1 MIANKRTGEKDP
13 QFLELHLRRGSES
26 DQARNGTYYL
36 LKQQIGSMEM
46 NKKIF
51 FAIIGVV
58 IVGLAAALVL
68 WPRVPRGYSGKTGSI
83 SIGYSPFESTAL
95 FWIAQDQHFLRR
107 NGLNVSL
114 QKYDTG
120 VGSLDGM
127 LNAETDIT
135 VGTTEFPL
143 VGRAFQKARI
153 RIIGSIDKGEFEYL
167 VGRKDRG
174 IEKVSDLKGKRVGTT
189 LRTIAEFHL
198 GRFLE
203 LHGMNMRDIT
213 LVDVK
218 TPPEWVNAVVNGDID
233 AIATAQP
240 YAELAKRRLGANA
253 VFWPAQSS
261 QPQYGLISSTEEW
274 ITKHPELVRRFL
286 KSLAQAEE
294 YAFRHPAE
302 AKGIVQKA
310 LSLDASYME
319 TVWSQNQFSLSLD
332 QSLITAMEDE
342 ARWMIKNNLTTE
354 KTIPDFTNYIH
365 LAGLKAVK
373 PEAVNILR

>member
-1 MIANKRTGEKDP
+1 
-13 QFLELHLRRGSES
+13 
-26 DQARNGTYYL
+26 
-36 LKQQIGSMEM
+36 M
-46 NKKIF
+46 NKKIIF
-51 FAIIGVV
+51 TIIAVV
-58 IVGLAAALVL
+58 IVVLVAALVF
-68 WPRVPRGYSGKTGSI
+68 WPRVPKGYSGKMESI
-83 SIGYSPFESTAL
+83 TIGYSPFESTAL

-107 NGLNVSL
+107 NGLNVTL
-114 QKYDTG
+114 HKYDTG

-153 RIIGSIDKGEFEYL
+153 RIIGSIDKSEFVYL

-203 LHGMNMRDIT
+203 LHGLNMRDIT

-233 AIATAQP
+233 AVATAQP
-240 YAELAKRRLGANA
+240 YAELAKERLGANA

-274 ITKHPELVRRFL
+274 IAKHPELVRRFL

-294 YAFRHPAE
+294 YALRHPAE
-302 AKGIVQKA
+302 AKAIAQKA
-310 LSLDASYME
+310 LNLGASYME
-319 TVWSQNQFSLSLD
+319 TVWSQNQFSLTLD

-354 KTIPDFTNYIH
+354 KAIPDFTNYIH
-365 LAGLKAVK
+365 LDGLKAVK
-373 PEAVNILR
+373 PEAVKIIR

>member
-1 MIANKRTGEKDP
+1 
-13 QFLELHLRRGSES
+13 
-26 DQARNGTYYL
+26 
-36 LKQQIGSMEM
+36 M
-46 NKKIF
+46 NKKII
-51 FAIIGVV
+51 FAIIAVV
-58 IVGLAAALVL
+58 IVVFGAAFVL
-68 WPRVPRGYSGKTGSI
+68 WPRAPKGYSGKTESI
-83 SIGYSPFESTAL
+83 TVGYSPFESTAL
-95 FWIAQDQHFLRR
+95 LWIAKDQHFLIW
-107 NGLNVSL
+107 NGLNVTL
-114 QKYDTG
+114 RKYDTG

-127 LNAETDIT
+127 LNGETDIT

-153 RIIGSIDKGEFEYL
+153 RTIGSIDKSEFVYL

-174 IEKVSDLKGKRVGTT
+174 LEKVSDLKGKRVGTT
-189 LRTIAEFHL
+189 LRTIAHFYL

-218 TPPEWVNAVVNGDID
+218 TPAEWVNAVVNGDID

-240 YAELAKRRLGANA
+240 YANSAKERLGANS

-261 QPQYGLISSTEEW
+261 QPQYGLVSSTEEW

-294 YAFRHPAE
+294 YFIRNPAE
-302 AKGIVQKA
+302 AKAIVQKR
-310 LSLDASYME
+310 LNLDASYME

-332 QSLITAMEDE
+332 QSLIAAMEDE

-354 KTIPDFTNYIH
+354 KQIPDFMNYIYVD
-365 LAGLKAVK
+365 GLKAVK
-373 PEAVNILR
+373 PEAVKIIR